1 MLLMKKVNV
10 GVQGKKL
17 GIIGASYLQ
26 RPLVEKVKQMGI
38 ESHVFAWP
46 KGNVVEDICDFYY
59 PISILEKEKVLAI
72 CRKNKIDGII
82 SIASDLAMP
91 TVNFVAE
98 EMKLTGNSVRSTEL
112 STDKFEMRK
121 KLKKAGLNIPNFQFF
136 TNPIFSNLE
145 NLKFPIIV
153 KPTDRSGSR
162 GVTKVEDIQ
171 KINFAIEKAL
181 KESLKKCAIVEE
193 FVEGR
198 EYSVEFISFSGKHFP
213 LAITEKVTTGPPYFI
228 EVEHHQPAEINVKI
242 EAEMFLETIRALD
255 ALEIENGV
263 SHTEL
268 LLDDR
273 EKITI
278 VEVAGR
284 MGGDFIGSTLTDL
297 STGIDILKASI
308 QVSLGWQPDLKP
320 RNKKYFA
327 GIHFVTQNRPWVRNF
342 INSQES
348 DIYRQEIFQEDVVQ
362 VNSSEDRSGY
372 FIYKSDR
379 KISYGK

>member
-1 MLLMKKVNV
+1 MKKNNEVK
-10 GVQGKKL
+10 GKKL

-26 RPLVEKVKQMGI
+26 KPLVEKVKSMGV
-38 ESHVFAWP
+38 ESHVFAWS
-46 KGNVVEDICDFYY
+46 KGNVVEDISDFYY
-59 PISILEKEKVLAI
+59 PISILEKEKILAI

-121 KLKKAGLNIPNFQFF
+121 KLKKAGLNVPNFEFF
-136 TNPIFSNLE
+136 TIANFTNSE
-145 NLKFPIIV
+145 NLKLPVIV

-162 GVTKVEDIQ
+162 GVTKVEGMHQ
-171 KINFAIEKAL
+171 INFAIGKAL
-181 KESLKKCAIVEE
+181 KESLKKRAIVEE
-193 FVEGR
+193 FVVGR
-198 EYSVEFISFSGKHFP
+198 EYSVEFISFLGKHFP
-213 LAITEKVTTGPPYFI
+213 LAITEKVTTGPPHFI
-228 EVEHHQPAEINVKI
+228 EVEHHQPAEITAKI
-242 EAEMFLETIRALD
+242 EKEIFLETVRALD
-255 ALEIENGV
+255 ALEIRNGV

-273 EKITI
+273 KKITI

-284 MGGDFIGSTLTDL
+284 MGGDFIGSTLTEL

-308 QVSLGWQPDLKP
+308 QVSLGWEPDLKL
-320 RNKKYFA
+320 RSKKHFA
-327 GIHFVTQNRPWVRNF
+327 GIHFITQNRPWVRNF
-342 INSQES
+342 INSQVS
-348 DIYRQEIFQEDVVQ
+348 DIYRYEIFQEDMAD

>member
-1 MLLMKKVNV
+1 MKKINV

-26 RPLVEKVKQMGI
+26 RPLVEKVRHMGI

-59 PISILEKEKVLAI
+59 PISILEKEEILAI

-91 TVNFVAE
+91 TVNYVAE

-121 KLKKAGLNIPNFQFF
+121 KLKKAGLNIPNFEFF
-136 TNPIFSNLE
+136 TNPFFSNLE
-145 NLKFPIIV
+145 NLKFPVIV

-162 GVTKVEDIQ
+162 GVTKVDDIEQ
-171 KINFAIEKAL
+171 INFAIKKAL

-193 FVEGR
+193 FVEGK

-213 LAITEKVTTGPPYFI
+213 LAITEKVTTGPPFFI
-228 EVEHHQPAEINVKI
+228 EVEHHQPAEISENIK
-242 EAEMFLETIRALD
+242 AEMFSETIQALD

-263 SHTEL
+263 SHIEL

-273 EKITI
+273 KKITI

-284 MGGDFIGSTLTDL
+284 MGGDFIGSTLTEL

-308 QVSLGWQPDLKP
+308 QVSLGWRPDLKP
-320 RNKKYFA
+320 LSKKHYA

-342 INSQES
+342 INSQVS
-348 DIYRQEIFQEDVVQ
+348 DIYSYEISNEDKLNL
-362 VNSSEDRSGY
+362 NSSEDRSGY
-372 FIYKSDR
+372 FIYKSDK

>member
-1 MLLMKKVNV
+1 MKKMDVE
-10 GVQGKKL
+10 VQGKKI

-26 RPLVEKVKQMGI
+26 KPLVEKAKAMGV

-59 PISILEKEKVLAI
+59 PISITEKEEILAI

-98 EMKLTGNSVRSTEL
+98 KMKLTGNSLRSTRF

-121 KLKKAGLNIPNFQFF
+121 KLKKAGLKTPNFEFF
-136 TNPIFSNLE
+136 SDPIFSKSE

-162 GVTKVEDIQ
+162 GVTKVVETQHVNLAIQ
-171 KINFAIEKAL
+171 KAL
-181 KESLKKCAIVEE
+181 KESIKKCAIAEE
-193 FVEGR
+193 FIEGK
-198 EYSVEFISFSGKHFP
+198 EYSVEFISFSGKHLP

-228 EVEHHQPAEINVKI
+228 EVEHHQPAEINKKN
-242 EAEMFLETIRALD
+242 EADIFSETIRALD
-255 ALEIENGV
+255 ALEIQNGV

-268 LLDDR
+268 ILDSR
-273 EKITI
+273 KNITI

-284 MGGDFIGSTLTDL
+284 MGGDFIGSTLIEL
-297 STGIDILKASI
+297 SSGIDLLKASI
-308 QVSLGWQPDLKP
+308 QVSLGRQPDLMPHREKH
-320 RNKKYFA
+320 FA
-327 GIHFVTQNRPWVRNF
+327 GIHFLTQNRPWVHKF
-342 INSQES
+342 INSQS
-348 DIYRQEIFQEDVVQ
+348 SVIYKYEIFKENMTHL
-362 VNSSEDRSGY
+362 NSSEDRSGY
-372 FIYKSDR
+372 VIYKADR
-379 KISYGK
+379 KITYGQ